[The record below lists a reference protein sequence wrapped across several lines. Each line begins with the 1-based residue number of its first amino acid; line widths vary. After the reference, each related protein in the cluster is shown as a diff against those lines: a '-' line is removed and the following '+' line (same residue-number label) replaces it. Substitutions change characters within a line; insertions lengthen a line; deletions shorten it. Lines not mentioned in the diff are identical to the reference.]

1 MSFMYNPFPYDDPK
15 PVNRPELSVKT
26 KESITAGTA
35 AVAKKLA
42 AELAEKAKKSNIAIG
57 LDGYTTAQWQLF
69 LNLLNRELEVLGIGL
84 ETVDGNAATFID
96 DEKSMI

>member
-15 PVNRPELSVKT
+15 PVNRPELSAKT

-42 AELAEKAKKSNIAIG
+42 AELA
-57 LDGYTTAQWQLF
+57 
-69 LNLLNRELEVLGIGL
+69 
-84 ETVDGNAATFID
+84 
-96 DEKSMI
+96 

>member
-15 PVNRPELSVKT
+15 PVNRPELSAKT

-42 AELAEKAKKSNIAIG
+42 AELAEKPKSPT
-57 LDGYTTAQWQLF
+57 LP
-69 LNLLNRELEVLGIGL
+69 
-84 ETVDGNAATFID
+84 
-96 DEKSMI
+96 